1 MSTSTVNIPFQDDFL
16 FQIDQ
21 IAGNESKTRSE
32 LIQNAVRL
40 YIDRKNEVEEI
51 LSIGKQIGSTLEI
64 SENDV
69 INEIKEYR
77 KEKQQIKCD

>member
-1 MSTSTVNIPFQDDFL
+1 MSISKVNIPFQDDFL

-40 YIDRKNEVEEI
+40 YIDRKKEVEEI

-69 INEIKEYR
+69 IDEIKEYR